1 MAEFERICKE
11 WKRMHETVPD
21 CSDCPLSLI
30 NNETAKPCYEFVR
43 DSPVT
48 AEGIIMKWAEDHP
61 VMTNHR
67 KFEEV
72 FGMNLFKL
80 LPDATWGD
88 IVKWLHE
95 EYKGEKNG

>member
-1 MAEFERICKE
+1 MAEFTKTVKVIGRICNS
-11 WKRMHETVPD
+11 VCD
-21 CSDCPLSLI
+21 CSECPI
-30 NNETAKPCYEFVR
+30 GKAKDGLELLCLPFMCRYPEKTEELV
-43 DSPVT
+43 
-48 AEGIIMKWAEDHP
+48 MKWAEDHP

-80 LPDATWGD
+80 LPDATGAD
-88 IVKWLHE
+88 IVKWLKE